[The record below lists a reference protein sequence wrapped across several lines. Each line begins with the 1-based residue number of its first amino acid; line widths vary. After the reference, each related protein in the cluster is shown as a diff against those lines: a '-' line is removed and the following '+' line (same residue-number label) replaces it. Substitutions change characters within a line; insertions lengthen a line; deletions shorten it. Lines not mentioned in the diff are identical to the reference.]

1 MDENKQ
7 KIALFIDA
15 DNAPAG
21 KFEDVLTEV
30 ANYGVVTIRKAY
42 GNWKSPTLKAWE
54 DLLHEY
60 AIQPIQQYDL
70 TKGKNLGSLFKAI
83 DLFE

>member
-1 MDENKQ
+1 MDDLKQ

-21 KFEDVLTEV
+21 KFEDVLSEV

-42 GNWKSPTLKAWE
+42 GNWKSPIHLPRQAIEATE
-54 DLLHEY
+54 DDESGIDRHRRNGLL
-60 AIQPIQQYDL
+60 
-70 TKGKNLGSLFKAI
+70 
-83 DLFE
+83 

>member
-1 MDENKQ
+1 MVESKQ

-21 KFEDVLTEV
+21 KFEDVLSEV

-42 GNWKSPTLKAWE
+42 GN
-54 DLLHEY
+54 
-60 AIQPIQQYDL
+60 
-70 TKGKNLGSLFKAI
+70 
-83 DLFE
+83 